1 MRIILYLIQKEFLQI
16 FRNKTNLPI
25 LFVMPV
31 VQLIILSYA
40 ADFEIKNL
48 KVYWMDNDQ
57 SSASRQLYR
66 GLTASGYFT
75 IAGAGFNHAGAAA
88 ALDRNEADLVVE
100 IPAGM
105 EKKLVRKEP
114 QSLQVIV
121 NAIDGTK
128 AGLANYYFG
137 RILAD
142 YNQRELTNLEM
153 RVVAGSQPTAGQV
166 INVESSFWFNPEL
179 NYKTFMVP
187 GILVLLVTMIGAFL
201 SSMNIV
207 REKEIGTIE
216 QINVTPIQKYQFVI
230 GKLLPF
236 WLLGLMVLSIG
247 LVVAKVVF
255 NIPFVGSVGLIY
267 AFSAVYLLLILGFG
281 LLIST
286 LTDTQQQAM
295 FLAWFFLV
303 VFILMGGL
311 FTAVENM
318 PGWAQTVTLFNP
330 VRYFIEFVRLV
341 MLKGAGWQETR
352 FFFAVIFGYAVLL
365 NGLAILNYKK
375 TA

>member
-1 MRIILYLIQKEFLQI
+1 
-16 FRNKTNLPI
+16 
-25 LFVMPV
+25 
-31 VQLIILSYA
+31 
-40 ADFEIKNL
+40 
-48 KVYWMDNDQ
+48 
-57 SSASRQLYR
+57 
-66 GLTASGYFT
+66 
-75 IAGAGFNHAGAAA
+75 
-88 ALDRNEADLVVE
+88 
-100 IPAGM
+100 
-105 EKKLVRKEP
+105 
-114 QSLQVIV
+114 
-121 NAIDGTK
+121 
-128 AGLANYYFG
+128 
-137 RILAD
+137 
-142 YNQRELTNLEM
+142 
-153 RVVAGSQPTAGQV
+153 
-166 INVESSFWFNPEL
+166 
-179 NYKTFMVP
+179 
-187 GILVLLVTMIGAFL
+187 
-201 SSMNIV
+201 MNIV

-247 LVVAKVVF
+247 LIVAKVVF

-311 FTAVENM
+311 FTAIENM
-318 PGWAQTVTLFNP
+318 PGWAQTITLFNP
-330 VRYFIEFVRLV
+330 IRYFIEFVRLV

>member
-1 MRIILYLIQKEFLQI
+1 MKTVLYLVQKEFLQI
-16 FRNKTNLPI
+16 FRNKTNIPI

-31 VQLIILSYA
+31 LQLIILSYA
-40 ADFEIKNL
+40 ADFEVKNL
-48 KVYWMDNDQ
+48 KVYWVDKDQ

-66 GLTASGYFT
+66 DLTASGYFT
-75 IAGAGFNHAGAAA
+75 VVGTGFNPADANL

-100 IPAGM
+100 IPETFERKM
-105 EKKLVRKEP
+105 VRKEP
-114 QSLQVIV
+114 QMIQVIV

-137 RILAD
+137 RILGNF
-142 YNQRELTNLEM
+142 NQREMVSLQM
-153 RVVAGSQPTAGQV
+153 RLANSGQPVPAQAV
-166 INVESSFWFNPEL
+166 SVEASFWFNPDL
-179 NYKTFMVP
+179 DYKTFMVP

-216 QINVTPIQKYQFVI
+216 QINVTPIRKYQFVI

-236 WLLGLMVLSIG
+236 WILGLVVLTIG
-247 LVVAKVVF
+247 LTVAKVVF
-255 NIPFVGSVGLIY
+255 DIPFEGSIGLIY
-267 AFSAVYLLLILGFG
+267 AFSALYLFLVLGFG

-286 LTDTQQQAM
+286 ITDTQQQAM

-303 VFILMGGL
+303 IFILMGGL
-311 FTAVENM
+311 FTAIENM
-318 PGWAQTVTLFNP
+318 PGWAQTITLFNP

-341 MLKGAGWQETR
+341 MLKGAGWQETK
-352 FFFAVIFGYAVLL
+352 FFFAVTLGYAVLL
-365 NGLAILNYKK
+365 NGLAVLNYRK
-375 TA
+375 TS

>member
-31 VQLIILSYA
+31 LQLIVLSYA

-66 GLTASGYFT
+66 DLTASGYFT
-75 IAGAGFNHAGAAA
+75 IAGTGFDHAEAAA
-88 ALDRNEADLVVE
+88 ALDKNEADLVVE

-114 QSLQVIV
+114 QQLQVIV

-137 RILAD
+137 RILGD
-142 YNQRELTNLEM
+142 YNQREVAALQM
-153 RVVAGSQPTAGQV
+153 RVVASGQPIARQV

-247 LVVAKVVF
+247 LMVAKVVF

-311 FTAVENM
+311 FTAIENM
-318 PGWAQTVTLFNP
+318 PGWAQTITLFNP
-330 VRYFIEFVRLV
+330 IRYFIEFVRLV